1 MISIEH
7 FIKTQ
12 KNCFCQTPELIEN
25 YEQAVADKTQ
35 IWVCHHR
42 DEIRVL
48 PSGMIAIRSKK
59 ELIENDRY
67 FNCPPNELIFMTMS
81 DHAKLHSKYIYHP
94 PMSESEKE
102 RRSTAYKG
110 RKLSEEAKKKISIA
124 GKGKPSKLK
133 NTYRTE
139 FGKKY
144 VERFGYSRAA
154 NMKQYDK
161 ERHFYRYYGY
171 CSWEKEE

>member
-12 KNCFCQTPELIEN
+12 KNCFCKTPELIEN
-25 YEQAVADKTQ
+25 YELAIADETQ

-48 PSGMIAIRSKK
+48 PSEMIAIRSKK
-59 ELIENDRY
+59 ELIENGRY
-67 FNCPPNELIFMTMS
+67 FNCPPNELIFLTATE
-81 DHAKLHSKYIYHP
+81 HTKLHSDFIFHP
-94 PMSESEKE
+94 K
-102 RRSTAYKG
+102 A
-110 RKLSEEAKKKISIA
+110 SEETKNKQSVAHKGKKLTNEHKKKISIA
-124 GKGKPSKLK
+124 NKGKVSKLK

-144 VERFGYSRAA
+144 FERFGYSRAT
-154 NMKQYDK
+154 NMIQYDK
-161 ERHFYRYYGY
+161 ERHFYKYYGY

>member
-7 FIKTQ
+7 FVKTQ
-12 KNCFCQTPELIEN
+12 KRCFCQTPELIEN
-25 YEQAVADKTQ
+25 YEQAIADKNQ

-48 PSGMIAIRSKK
+48 PSGMVAIHSKN

-67 FNCPPNELIFMTMS
+67 FNCPPNELIFLTPS
-81 DHAKLHSKYIYHP
+81 EHTKLHSKYIYHP
-94 PMSESEKE
+94 PMTEAEKE
-102 RRSTAYKG
+102 RRSKAYKG
-110 RKLSEEAKKKISIA
+110 RKASEEVKRKMSIA
-124 GKGKPSKLK
+124 MKGKPSKLK

-144 VERFGYSRAA
+144 FEKFGYSRAE